1 MTIIKLEGKIHLIK
15 FHNPDNGYTVML
27 IKSGKEFI
35 DAIGNTIGLEE
46 GEEVELDGEYGN
58 HKKFGTQFVFKTCI
72 KVMPKSKLDLIDYI
86 ANNIKGV
93 GKKIA
98 RNIVNTFEDDTINII
113 KNTPF
118 KLAEIKGLNEEKIE
132 NMKQHFNEEW
142 EKWNTVSFLA
152 NFGIS
157 VVIATKIFSV
167 LKQDTIEI
175 VKNNPYSLLEF
186 VKNLDF
192 NTVDNIGLNSGIT
205 KDNESRVNY
214 GLLHVLYLSTEFGHT
229 CIEESILID
238 NAIKILD
245 VGNNEIV
252 NSLVSLSKDEKIYIK
267 EINNVKYAFRKAFYI
282 AEKNIAEYIFK
293 SNKKPLKKDH
303 FKEIDEAAKK
313 QSLVLSDEQ
322 ANAINTSLNNTFTII
337 SRRSRY
343 TEKLLLLNV

>member
-1 MTIIKLEGKIHLIK
+1 MNIIKLEGKIHLIK

-27 IKSGKEFI
+27 IKSEKEFI

-46 GEEVELDGEYGN
+46 GEEVELEGEYGI

-72 KVMPKSKLDLIDYI
+72 KIMPKSKLDLIDYI
-86 ANNIKGV
+86 ANNINGV

-98 RNIVNTFEDDTINII
+98 RKIVNTFEDETINVI

-118 KLAEIKGLNEEKIE
+118 RLAEIKGLNEEKIE

-152 NFGIS
+152 DYGIS

-175 VKNNPYSLLEF
+175 VKTNPYSLLEF

-192 NTVDNIGLNSGIT
+192 TVVDSIGINSGIP
-205 KDNESRVNY
+205 KENESRVNY
-214 GLLHVLYLSTEFGHT
+214 GMLYVLNTVTEFGHT
-229 CIEESILID
+229 CIEENILID
-238 NAIKILD
+238 KAMQILN
-245 VGNNEIV
+245 VSNNEIV

-267 EINNVKYAFRKAFYI
+267 EIDDVKYVFRRAFFI

-293 SNKKPLKKDH
+293 GDKKSLKKDH
-303 FKEIDEAAKK
+303 FKEIDEVAKK

-322 ANAINTSLNNTFTII
+322 VEAINTSLNNTFTII
-337 SRRSRY
+337 SRWSRN
-343 TEKLLLLNV
+343 TEKQRLLNV